1 VIVYPAIDLR
11 RGRCVRLVQG
21 DPRAETVFS
30 DDPAATALHWADLGA
45 EWLHIVNLDGAFG
58 DESAAGDPLAKTGEY
73 RNVAA
78 LRGILGA
85 VAIPVQLG
93 GGLRSVHDVEA
104 ALALGVRRAII
115 GTAALQDLDMV
126 QLAVRQF
133 GSERV
138 AVALDV
144 RDGRVATHGWQAVSD
159 VTALDLARRVKEVG
173 VTRVIYTD
181 IRRDGML
188 TGVNATA
195 CAELAQ
201 ASELDV
207 IASGGVATLAD
218 VERVKQV
225 QSAGVNGI
233 IIGKAL
239 YTGQIDLRAAL
250 ALAASTC
257 EPPRAT
263 AVREPSQ
270 MAGHGGADP

>member
-1 VIVYPAIDLR
+1 MVVYPAIDLR

-30 DDPAATALHWADLGA
+30 NDPAATALRWADLGA

-58 DESAAGDPLAKTGEY
+58 DESAAGDPLANATRGAYAY

-126 QLAVRQF
+126 QLAVRRF

-159 VTALDLARRVKEVG
+159 MTALDLARRVKEAG

-201 ASELDV
+201 ASGLDV

-257 EPPRAT
+257 EPPRAAT
-263 AVREPSQ
+263 V
-270 MAGHGGADP
+270 